1 MSKAVDDAAIDDL
14 KPVIPDDDDKPADI
28 PEGFSADE
36 WNDLSDEEKEG
47 IQSSADDDGAKVED
61 KDDIDPAILEKI
73 AGEGD
78 GQGGKEPDKQTTT
91 GDAKPDDDGKGE
103 VAKPSLDAFEAA
115 DDALP
120 PKLPDIPL
128 KVSSEVPAD
137 LKQKM
142 DELSEKF
149 EAGDISVREYTDQ
162 RDALNREAW
171 AKNLET
177 AQEVQAS
184 QRWEAEQQYF
194 LQQNPG
200 YLEDSLRGKALL
212 GMLDAAVRSLA
223 SDAANQYKT
232 GYEILQM
239 AHKEIKEIIGIV
251 GQKGGKADSKTDG
264 GAEDKGEGKGAKPKA
279 KLPDIQTLGEVPS
292 SAANATEDPYA
303 SIDRLEGEAYE
314 EALEK
319 MTEAQAKAYR
329 ARA

>member
-47 IQSSADDDGAKVED
+47 IQSSEDDDGAKVGDED
-61 KDDIDPAILEKI
+61 GIDPAILEKI

-78 GQGGKEPDKQTTT
+78 DQGGKEPDGQTTT
-91 GDAKPDDDGKGE
+91 DDPKPDDDGKGD
-103 VAKPSLDAFEAA
+103 VAKPSLDDFEVA
-115 DDALP
+115 DDTLP

-142 DELSEKF
+142 DDLAEKF

-171 AKNLET
+171 AKNLEA
-177 AQEVQAS
+177 AQQA
-184 QRWEAEQQYF
+184 QAKERWGAEQDFF
-194 LQQNPG
+194 LKRNPA

-223 SDAANQYKT
+223 SDEANQYKT

-239 AHKEIKEIIGIV
+239 AHREIVGIV
-251 GQKGGKADSKTDG
+251 GQTGGKADG
-264 GAEDKGEGKGAKPKA
+264 GAEDKREGKGAKPKA
-279 KLPDIQTLGEVPS
+279 SLPGIKTLGDVPS

>member
-47 IQSSADDDGAKVED
+47 IQSSEDDDGAKVGDED
-61 KDDIDPAILEKI
+61 GIDPAILEKI

-78 GQGGKEPDKQTTT
+78 DPGVKETGKQTAT
-91 GDAKPDDDGKGE
+91 GDAKPADDGTGN
-103 VAKPSLDAFEAA
+103 VAKPSLDDFEVA

-137 LKQKM
+137 LRQKM
-142 DELSEKF
+142 DELAEKF

-171 AKNLET
+171 ARNLEA
-177 AQEVQAS
+177 AQQTQAKE
-184 QRWEAEQQYF
+184 RWEAEQDFF
-194 LQQNPG
+194 LKRNPA

-223 SDAANQYKT
+223 SDVANQYKT

-239 AHKEIKEIIGIV
+239 AHKEIVGIV
-251 GQKGGKADSKTDG
+251 GQKGGKTDSKTDG
-264 GAEDKGEGKGAKPKA
+264 VAEDKGEGKGAKPKA
-279 KLPDIQTLGEVPS
+279 KLPGIQTLGEVPS